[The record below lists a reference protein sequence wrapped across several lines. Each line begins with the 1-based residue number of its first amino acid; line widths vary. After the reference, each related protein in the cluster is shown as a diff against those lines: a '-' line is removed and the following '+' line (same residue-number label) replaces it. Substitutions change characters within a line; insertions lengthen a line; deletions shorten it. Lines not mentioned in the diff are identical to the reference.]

1 MDTHRILKTLDIAYG
16 TLTSAR
22 ASSPR
27 LGEVAVSDALSSGHT
42 VFEVDAQAVDDTVDV
57 VEERDHLGGIVDGL
71 VGKAQLPQTIN
82 VSLSHCGRCF
92 RQLDGMI
99 AQGPID
105 LGQLGLGI
113 VGLDLL
119 DPGGVLD
126 LSPEVISMGLNSVAA
141 AVGLGHHDGQHL
153 TLSPCQR
160 RVTMHCDPVE
170 FEHRLKCGWVIALNL
185 DDVVDPAGAL
195 ADLLVDAA
203 QQPVSF
209 VFVNEFDP
217 GHQSSTVTVEC
228 LGIK

>member
-1 MDTHRILKTLDIAYG
+1 
-16 TLTSAR
+16 
-22 ASSPR
+22 
-27 LGEVAVSDALSSGHT
+27 

-57 VEERDHLGGIVDGL
+57 VEERDHLCRVVDGL

-82 VSLSHCGRCF
+82 VSLGYLGRCF

-105 LGQLGLGI
+105 LGQLGLCI

-126 LSPEVISMGLNSVAA
+126 LGPEVISMGLDSVPAV
-141 AVGLGHHDGQHL
+141 VGLGHHDGQHL
-153 TLSPCQR
+153 PLRPCQR
-160 RVTMHCDPVE
+160 RVTMHCGPVE
-170 FEHRLKCGWVIALNL
+170 LEHRLKCGWVVALDL

-217 GHQSSTVTVEC
+217 GHQSCTVTVEC
-228 LGIK
+228 LGIR